1 MLVKNIILQDKTK
14 KIIVVSAPGKRYEDD
29 KKVTDLLIDSFL
41 YKNKFKENFKLVKD
55 RFNEIV
61 AKLKIDL
68 DLQSYFLEIEDNYN
82 NMSYDELVSR
92 GEYLMAKILAK
103 LLNFKFVDSK
113 DFIIFNKN
121 GNINLNKS
129 KLLFQ
134 KYFKNDYIVVP
145 GFYGSYNNK
154 VKIMSRGGSDLTGA
168 IISNITACNKYENYT
183 DVDGVL
189 SIDPKI
195 NKNFKIV
202 KELSYKEIRDLSY
215 MGANVLHPDC
225 VKFVKDKNIPI
236 IIKNTFNSNVN
247 GTKILQTIKSNE
259 NIYKLTGQKN
269 YLIIYLEKYNLN
281 GNITIFEKISK
292 IFKLLNINIKLILTS
307 IDNISI
313 IIKKQSYDNIL
324 KLVTY
329 LKNTLKL
336 DSIKIYEDIALMSV
350 TNVKNLNEKLIFE
363 ILNKNNINIFL
374 FNKDICSSS
383 LILAINEKDLLLALN
398 ELHDNLIK

>member
-14 KIIVVSAPGKRYEDD
+14 KIVVVSAPGKRDKND
-29 KKVTDLLIDSFL
+29 KKVTDLLIESFL
-41 YKNKFKENFKLVKD
+41 NKKNFKQNFKLVKN

-61 AKLKIDL
+61 VKLKL
-68 DLQSYFLEIEDNYN
+68 NLNLQSYFLEIEKNYN
-82 NMSYDELVSR
+82 NFSYDELVSR

-145 GFYGSYNNK
+145 GFYGSYKNK
-154 VKIMSRGGSDLTGA
+154 IKIMSRGGSDLTGA
-168 IISNITACNKYENYT
+168 IISNIMSCNKYENYT

-195 NKNFKIV
+195 NKNYKIV
-202 KELSYKEIRDLSY
+202 NELSYKEIRDLSY

-236 IIKNTFNSNVN
+236 IIKNTFNSCVS
-247 GTKILQTIKSNE
+247 GTKIVQTVKSNE

-269 YLIIYLEKYNLN
+269 YLLIYLEKYNLN
-281 GNITIFEKISK
+281 GNIAIFEKISK

-313 IIKKQSYDNIL
+313 ITKKQSYDNVL
-324 KLVTY
+324 KLVSY

-336 DSIKIYEDIALMSV
+336 DAIKIYEDIALMSV
-350 TNVKNLNEKLIFE
+350 TNVKKLNEKLIFE
-363 ILNKNNINIFL
+363 ILNNNNINIFL

-398 ELHDNLIK
+398 ELHDKLNK

>member
-398 ELHDNLIK
+398 ELHDNLNK